1 MGKRL
6 NTCTLFVCAVALGTI
21 AVSQGDIHAD
31 TTAAETISENQS
43 ISANAVAASTP
54 SANTSSETAPATNNG
69 QDISDNITSISTSSS
84 DGSEPRDGSYMNIR
98 VEFDEHQHKIHN
110 NDQITVNWPTTGNV
124 YGMGAQKN
132 LNLTIN
138 GQNEDGQDVSFEN
151 GAVLNVKNNQAV
163 ITFTHPAL
171 DTLKNVKG
179 WASFEVQ
186 VRNDGNGGT
195 FHVNGGNSSVD
206 INFKP
211 VDRTPSTPQEDD
223 RFYYK
228 TGDILPSMTDRVRWF
243 LNINIHN
250 RYADGPVFVK
260 DQIQAGQELDTDS
273 FDITVNNRSHY
284 YGKNAIQ
291 DFQKA
296 YDGATIET
304 NNNTILVNIPGKW
317 VSCNYFVIHY
327 LTKITNESQESFS
340 NFSTISYHEHGK
352 NPVTDFSSR
361 DTNHSVHNIL
371 VDGGVSGDK
380 DKQKP
385 ADKTDN
391 PKESIPWTPLTP
403 AKKTT
408 WTELKPSTKPVNPV
422 IPHDDSKI
430 EVIIPDKKTDQP
442 GEKQKS
448 DENIPWTPLSPAKKT
463 TPWTPLTPA
472 KKTAP
477 WTPLTPARKTTPW
490 TPLTPAK
497 KTTPWTPLTPAKKT
511 APWTP
516 LTPAKKATPS
526 IPLSPAQEEPQEATE
541 VPTPVKKNDVP
552 VVENE
557 SAVIETTPQALVT
570 TNVKLITPQKS
581 ASVVSPVSTS
591 NDQQT
596 LPQTG
601 NSNHALLSLLLTLPL
616 TFGLLFKKKSTK

>member
-1 MGKRL
+1 M
-6 NTCTLFVCAVALGTI
+6 TF
-21 AVSQGDIHAD
+21 
-31 TTAAETISENQS
+31 
-43 ISANAVAASTP
+43 
-54 SANTSSETAPATNNG
+54 
-69 QDISDNITSISTSSS
+69 QD
-84 DGSEPRDGSYMNIR
+84 
-98 VEFDEHQHKIHN
+98 
-110 NDQITVNWPTTGNV
+110 
-124 YGMGAQKN
+124 
-132 LNLTIN
+132 
-138 GQNEDGQDVSFEN
+138 
-151 GAVLNVKNNQAV
+151 
-163 ITFTHPAL
+163 
-171 DTLKNVKG
+171 
-179 WASFEVQ
+179 
-186 VRNDGNGGT
+186 
-195 FHVNGGNSSVD
+195 
-206 INFKP
+206 
-211 VDRTPSTPQEDD
+211 
-223 RFYYK
+223 
-228 TGDILPSMTDRVRWF
+228 
-243 LNINIHN
+243 INIHS

-273 FDITVNNRSHY
+273 FDITVNNQSHY
-284 YGKNAIQ
+284 YGKDAIQ

-352 NPVTDFSSR
+352 NPVNDFSSR
-361 DTNHSVHNIL
+361 DTNYSVHNIL

-380 DKQKP
+380 DKKKP
-385 ADKTDN
+385 TDTTDN
-391 PKESIPWTPLTP
+391 PKESI
-403 AKKTT
+403 
-408 WTELKPSTKPVNPV
+408 
-422 IPHDDSKI
+422 
-430 EVIIPDKKTDQP
+430 
-442 GEKQKS
+442 
-448 DENIPWTPLSPAKKT
+448 
-463 TPWTPLTPA
+463 PWTPLTPA

>member
-6 NTCTLFVCAVALGTI
+6 NTCTLFVCAIALGTI

-31 TTAAETISENQS
+31 TTATTES
-43 ISANAVAASTP
+43 ISNNKSIIPASDNAVAASTL
-54 SANTSSETAPATNNG
+54 SANASSETTPATNHG
-69 QDISDNITSISTSSS
+69 QDVSDNITGISTSSS
-84 DGSEPRDGSYMNIR
+84 DGSEPHDGSYMNIR

-195 FHVNGGNSSVD
+195 FHVNGGNSSAD

-211 VDRTPSTPQEDD
+211 IDRTPSAPQEDD

-243 LNINIHN
+243 LNINIHS

-273 FDITVNNRSHY
+273 FDITVNNQSHY
-284 YGKNAIQ
+284 YGKDAIQ

-380 DKQKP
+380 DKKKP
-385 ADKTDN
+385 TDTTDKSK
-391 PKESIPWTPLTP
+391 PKESIPWTALSPAKKTIPWTSLTP
-403 AKKTT
+403 AKKT
-408 WTELKPSTKPVNPV
+408 
-422 IPHDDSKI
+422 
-430 EVIIPDKKTDQP
+430 
-442 GEKQKS
+442 
-448 DENIPWTPLSPAKKT
+448 IPWTPLSPAKKT
-463 TPWTPLTPA
+463 TPWTDLKPSKKPTPIIPHDDSKIEVIIPKQPAGKPKSKPDESIPWKPLTPA
-472 KKTAP
+472 KKTIPWTSLTPAKKTIP
-477 WTPLTPARKTTPW
+477 WTPLS
-490 TPLTPAK
+490 PAK
-497 KTTPWTPLTPAKKT
+497 KTTPWA
-511 APWTP
+511 
-516 LTPAKKATPS
+516 
-526 IPLSPAQEEPQEATE
+526 PLSPAQEEPHETTEA
-541 VPTPVKKNDVP
+541 PTQVKKDDVP
-552 VVENE
+552 VAEDE
-557 SAVIETTPQALVT
+557 SAVIEATPQAPVT
-570 TNVKLITPQKS
+570 TNVKVTTPQKS
-581 ASVVSPVSTS
+581 AGVVAAVSTK
-591 NDQQT
+591 NDQQA

-601 NSNHALLSLLLTLPL
+601 NNNHALLSLLLTLPL
-616 TFGLLFKKKSTK
+616 TFGLLFKKKFTK